1 MLSSAMTLRTVR
13 DLALLGLAGA
23 LIGGIWLGEASGTS
37 FLLAC
42 LWAASNLALLSLFIS
57 TMIAQKTP
65 ARLLVFILVCAKI
78 PASYLIL
85 YWLLSAD
92 FTDMTGLV
100 AGLVA
105 FPAVLIVRGLLDR
118 PTDPIVEEGR

>member
-1 MLSSAMTLRTVR
+1 MFSTKLTMRVVR
-13 DLALLGLAGA
+13 DLALLGL
-23 LIGGIWLGEASGTS
+23 IGGISLSFAWSEAAGSS

-57 TMIAQKTP
+57 SLIAQKSP
-65 ARLLVFILVCAKI
+65 GKLLVFILVCAKI

-85 YWLLSAD
+85 YWLLAAD
-92 FTDMTGLV
+92 FTDVNGLV

-105 FPAVLIVRGLLDR
+105 FPVVLIVRGLLDR
-118 PTDPIVEEGR
+118 PTDQLVEEGR

>member
-1 MLSSAMTLRTVR
+1 MLSTAMTLRTVR
-13 DLALLGLAGA
+13 DLALLGLGGA
-23 LIGGIWLGEASGTS
+23 IIAGIWLGEATGSS

-42 LWAASNLALLSLFIS
+42 LWAASNLAVLSLFIS
-57 TMIAQKTP
+57 TIIAQKSP
-65 ARLLVFILVCAKI
+65 AGLLVFILVCAKI

>member
-1 MLSSAMTLRTVR
+1 MFSTEITMRIVR
-13 DLALLGLAGA
+13 DLALLGLAGG
-23 LIGGIWLGEASGTS
+23 LVTGVYLGEATGSS

-42 LWAASNLALLSLFIS
+42 LWAASNMALLTLFVS
-57 TMIAQKTP
+57 MLVSQK
-65 ARLLVFILVCAKI
+65 RQSKLLVFILVCAKI

-85 YWLLSAD
+85 LWLLSAD

-105 FPAVLIVRGLLDR
+105 FPVVLIARGLLDR
-118 PTDPIVEEGR
+118 PADQVVEEGS